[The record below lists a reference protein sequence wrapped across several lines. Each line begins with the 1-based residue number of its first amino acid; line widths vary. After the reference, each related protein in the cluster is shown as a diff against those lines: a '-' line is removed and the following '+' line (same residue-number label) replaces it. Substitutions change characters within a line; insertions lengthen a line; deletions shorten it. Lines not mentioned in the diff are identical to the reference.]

1 MADDAFWVHTEP
13 ADGVRRDWLG
23 PFRTQQRAEQE
34 AEERTAPFTGTE
46 EFAEVVC
53 GLPGARARRVC
64 EYFQGGRHHPGGST
78 WRSRGPVDEMEIPTF
93 CATE

>member
-1 MADDAFWVHTEP
+1 MAEDVFWVHTEP
-13 ADGVRRDWLG
+13 AGSARRDWHG

-53 GLPGARARRVC
+53 GRPGATGRRVC

-78 WRSRGPVDEMEIPTF
+78 WRSPGPAVEMDIPVS
-93 CATE
+93 CASE

>member
-1 MADDAFWVHTEP
+1 MAEDVFWVHTEP
-13 ADGVRRDWLG
+13 AVGARRNWHG

-53 GLPGARARRVC
+53 GQPGARGRCVC
-64 EYFQGGRHHPGGST
+64 EYFQGGRHHSGGST
-78 WRSRGPVDEMEIPTF
+78 WHSHRSPDEMEIPTF
-93 CATE
+93 CLSE